1 MSTICFDGVAKWYGA
16 VIGIVDATID
26 LPSGVIGLLGPN
38 GAGKSTLLKLLTGQ
52 IRPSQ
57 GTVRV
62 LGTDPFRS
70 PELYRRI
77 GFCPEQDAFYENMRG
92 RDFVRYLGSFHGLG
106 GRALTDR
113 VEEVLEQVDLNDEAH
128 RRIRTYSKGMRQR
141 IKLAQALVHDP
152 EILVL
157 DEPLTGMD
165 PLGRRKTVALVKQLA
180 TEGRTVLVSSHVLHE
195 VEAMT
200 SQVVLMYQGRVRA
213 HGELEEIRSYLD
225 QYPHK
230 ILVRSSRARELAGHL
245 LKLETVLS
253 VRLDDDKIHLE
264 ARKPEE
270 LYAALPGLV
279 VDSGFEL
286 DELQVEDAS
295 LEAIFKYMVR
305 R

>member
-1 MSTICFDGVAKWYGA
+1 VSIVRFDGVAKWYGA
-16 VIGIVDATID
+16 VIGIVDASID
-26 LPSGVIGLLGPN
+26 VPTGVIGLLGPN

-70 PELYRRI
+70 PELFRRI

-92 RDFVRYLGSFHGLG
+92 RDFVRYLGSFHGFG
-106 GRALTDR
+106 GRELTDR
-113 VEEVLEQVDLNDEAH
+113 VEAVLEQVDLNDEAH

-165 PLGRRKTVALVKQLA
+165 PVGRRKIVALVKQLA
-180 TEGRTVLVSSHVLHE
+180 REGRTVIVSSHVLHE

-213 HGELEEIRSYLD
+213 HGKLDEIRAYLD
-225 QYPHK
+225 RYPHK
-230 ILVRSSRARELAGHL
+230 ILVRSPRARELAQSL
-245 LKLETVLS
+245 LQLETVLS
-253 VRLDDDKIHLE
+253 VRLDDDRIHLE
-264 ARKPEE
+264 ARQPEQ
-270 LYAALPGLV
+270 LYAALPQLV
-279 VDSGFEL
+279 LERGFEI

-295 LEAIFKYMVR
+295 LEAIFEYMVR
-305 R
+305 

>member
-1 MSTICFDGVAKWYGA
+1 VSAIRFDGVAKWYGA
-16 VIGIVDATID
+16 VIGLVDVSIE
-26 LPSGVIGLLGPN
+26 LPTGVIGLLGPN
-38 GAGKSTLLKLLTGQ
+38 GAGKSTFLKLLTGQ

-62 LGTDPFRS
+62 LDSDPFHS
-70 PELYRRI
+70 PELFRRI
-77 GFCPEQDAFYENMRG
+77 GFCPEQDAFYEGMRG
-92 RDFVRYLGSFHGLG
+92 REFVRYLGSFHGLAG
-106 GRALTDR
+106 SALKDR
-113 VEEVLEQVDLNDEAH
+113 VEFVLDQVDLTDEAH

-165 PLGRRKTVALVKQLA
+165 PLGRRKTVGIVRELA
-180 TEGRTVLVSSHVLHE
+180 SEGRTVLVSSHVLHE
-195 VEAMT
+195 VAAMT

-213 HGELEEIRSYLD
+213 HGELDEIRSYLD

-230 ILVRSSRARELAGHL
+230 ILVRSPKARELAQSL
-245 LKLETVLS
+245 LQLETVIS
-253 VRLDDDKIHLE
+253 VRLDDDRIHIE

-270 LYAALPGLV
+270 LYAALPDLV
-279 VDSGFEL
+279 LERGF
-286 DELQVEDAS
+286 DVNELQVEDAS
-295 LEAIFKYMVR
+295 LEAIFEYMVR